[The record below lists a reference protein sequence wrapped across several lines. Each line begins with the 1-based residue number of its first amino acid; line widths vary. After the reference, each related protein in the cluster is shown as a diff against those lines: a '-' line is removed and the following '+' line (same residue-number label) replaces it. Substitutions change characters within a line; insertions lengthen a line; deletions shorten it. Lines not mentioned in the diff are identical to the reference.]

1 MATTNKILNQ
11 PANNSSNWDTPLN
24 SNFAIIDS
32 ALGSATSIS
41 VSGVGTG
48 ATALTSAQYQC
59 MSFKFSGT
67 LSNSV
72 NYQLP
77 SGVGGLFVVQNSTTG
92 AYDLVISSAGGGT
105 SATVVQGTT
114 RIVYC
119 DGTNVIFSDSSAGG
133 TFTAGSD
140 TQIIFNSAGTLVG
153 DADLT
158 FTAAT
163 NTLTTGIISASDGSA
178 SAPAF
183 TNTGDANTGIYFPAA
198 NAVGISTDGSVRFY
212 FGSNG
217 QLGIGGAT
225 YGTSGYF
232 LMSGGSSAAP
242 SWNQP
247 IVLLSTTT
255 STSTT
260 WSIGGLSLGPYKFL
274 RIVLDGLSH
283 NSGSAREITF
293 GATPTTVTA
302 SLNAGNTCYGP
313 LLLDLTTGVV
323 SASTGVATGG
333 LPYGGGGNTSYTTA
347 STSISFALSGGGS
360 FDSGTIYV
368 YGIR

>member
-140 TQIIFNSAGTLVG
+140 TQIMVRPPDLRPMRSSPPLGRSYAFAAATPAFIASAGKFMGSRPLRNW
-153 DADLT
+153 L
-158 FTAAT
+158 AA
-163 NTLTTGIISASDGSA
+163 
-178 SAPAF
+178 
-183 TNTGDANTGIYFPAA
+183 YF
-198 NAVGISTDGSVRFY
+198 
-212 FGSNG
+212 
-217 QLGIGGAT
+217 
-225 YGTSGYF
+225 
-232 LMSGGSSAAP
+232 
-242 SWNQP
+242 WP
-247 IVLLSTTT
+247 I
-255 STSTT
+255 
-260 WSIGGLSLGPYKFL
+260 
-274 RIVLDGLSH
+274 
-283 NSGSAREITF
+283 
-293 GATPTTVTA
+293 
-302 SLNAGNTCYGP
+302 
-313 LLLDLTTGVV
+313 
-323 SASTGVATGG
+323 
-333 LPYGGGGNTSYTTA
+333 
-347 STSISFALSGGGS
+347 
-360 FDSGTIYV
+360 FDV
-368 YGIR
+368 KNE